1 VGHGLVC
8 LTHAVQRALPSN
20 SGSDQKVQLER
31 YQAQRTK
38 ATPTRSLETPL
49 PERLTRKDMT
59 EVTFA
64 KSFLAALDSR
74 PQKLSADHV
83 EDPKSYPA
91 RPPVGIPRF
100 KTPYHATTGSLHKL
114 TLDIQYI
121 LPRMPKP
128 MSKAV
133 SLAPGQERSITV
145 RIKSLRNPPLDIRL
159 SSQSPNTSILD
170 VKTAV
175 SSETTI
181 PVDKIKVLHKKKP
194 VADSKVLKDLLGEDE
209 TSVEFSVMV
218 LGGAAAAASA
228 APKAEDAPAGATP
241 TAQGT
246 SGEAVLQTDAF
257 WTDLRGFLSQ
267 RIRDEKITEEL
278 FGKFLSSWES
288 GR

>member
-1 VGHGLVC
+1 
-8 LTHAVQRALPSN
+8 
-20 SGSDQKVQLER
+20 
-31 YQAQRTK
+31 
-38 ATPTRSLETPL
+38 
-49 PERLTRKDMT
+49 MT
-59 EVTFA
+59 EVIFA
-64 KSFLAALDSR
+64 RSFLSALDSR

-91 RPPVGIPRF
+91 RPP
-100 KTPYHATTGSLHKL
+100 
-114 TLDIQYI
+114 YI

-159 SSQSPNTSILD
+159 SSQPLNTSILD
-170 VKTAV
+170 VKTSV

-218 LGGAAAAASA
+218 LGGAAAAASP
-228 APKAEDAPAGATP
+228 APKNEDDPAAATAAADAAS

>member
-1 VGHGLVC
+1 
-8 LTHAVQRALPSN
+8 
-20 SGSDQKVQLER
+20 
-31 YQAQRTK
+31 
-38 ATPTRSLETPL
+38 
-49 PERLTRKDMT
+49 MT

-64 KSFLAALDSR
+64 RSFLAALDSR
-74 PQKLSADHV
+74 PPKLSADHV

-91 RPPVGIPRF
+91 RPP
-100 KTPYHATTGSLHKL
+100 
-114 TLDIQYI
+114 YI

-159 SSQSPNTSILD
+159 SSQPLNTSILD
-170 VKTAV
+170 IKASV
-175 SSETTI
+175 SSETSI

-218 LGGAAAAASA
+218 LGGAAAVSPAPKTDDVTAHAAS
-228 APKAEDAPAGATP
+228 

>member
-1 VGHGLVC
+1 M
-8 LTHAVQRALPSN
+8 S
-20 SGSDQKVQLER
+20 
-31 YQAQRTK
+31 
-38 ATPTRSLETPL
+38 
-49 PERLTRKDMT
+49 
-59 EVTFA
+59 
-64 KSFLAALDSR
+64 
-74 PQKLSADHV
+74 
-83 EDPKSYPA
+83 
-91 RPPVGIPRF
+91 
-100 KTPYHATTGSLHKL
+100 
-114 TLDIQYI
+114 
-121 LPRMPKP
+121 KP

-133 SLAPGQERSITV
+133 SLVPGQERSITV

-159 SSQSPNTSILD
+159 SSQPLNTSILD
-170 VKTAV
+170 VKTFV

-218 LGGAAAAASA
+218 LGGAAATASP
-228 APKAEDAPAGATP
+228 APKAEDDAADAAP

-278 FGKFLSSWES
+278 FGRFLSSWES

>member
-1 VGHGLVC
+1 
-8 LTHAVQRALPSN
+8 
-20 SGSDQKVQLER
+20 
-31 YQAQRTK
+31 
-38 ATPTRSLETPL
+38 
-49 PERLTRKDMT
+49 MT

-64 KSFLAALDSR
+64 RSFLTALDSR

-91 RPPVGIPRF
+91 RPP
-100 KTPYHATTGSLHKL
+100 
-114 TLDIQYI
+114 YI
-121 LPRMPKP
+121 LPRMSKP

-133 SLAPGQERSITV
+133 SLPPGQERSITV

-159 SSQSPNTSILD
+159 SSQPLNTSILD
-170 VKTAV
+170 VKASV

-218 LGGAAAAASA
+218 LGGAAAAVPP
-228 APKAEDAPAGATP
+228 APKTDDVTADSTS

>member
-1 VGHGLVC
+1 
-8 LTHAVQRALPSN
+8 
-20 SGSDQKVQLER
+20 
-31 YQAQRTK
+31 
-38 ATPTRSLETPL
+38 
-49 PERLTRKDMT
+49 
-59 EVTFA
+59 
-64 KSFLAALDSR
+64 
-74 PQKLSADHV
+74 
-83 EDPKSYPA
+83 
-91 RPPVGIPRF
+91 
-100 KTPYHATTGSLHKL
+100 
-114 TLDIQYI
+114 
-121 LPRMPKP
+121 

-159 SSQSPNTSILD
+159 SSQPLNTSILD
-170 VKTAV
+170 VKTSV

-218 LGGAAAAASA
+218 LGGAAAVASPAPKNEDDPAAAATADAAS
-228 APKAEDAPAGATP
+228 

>member
-1 VGHGLVC
+1 
-8 LTHAVQRALPSN
+8 
-20 SGSDQKVQLER
+20 
-31 YQAQRTK
+31 
-38 ATPTRSLETPL
+38 
-49 PERLTRKDMT
+49 
-59 EVTFA
+59 
-64 KSFLAALDSR
+64 
-74 PQKLSADHV
+74 
-83 EDPKSYPA
+83 
-91 RPPVGIPRF
+91 
-100 KTPYHATTGSLHKL
+100 
-114 TLDIQYI
+114 
-121 LPRMPKP
+121 

-133 SLAPGQERSITV
+133 SLAPGQERSIMV

-159 SSQSPNTSILD
+159 SSQPLNTSILD
-170 VKTAV
+170 VKTSV

-194 VADSKVLKDLLGEDE
+194 VADSKVLKDLLGQDE

-218 LGGAAAAASA
+218 LGGAAAAVPP
-228 APKAEDAPAGATP
+228 APKTEDAAADAAS

>member
-1 VGHGLVC
+1 
-8 LTHAVQRALPSN
+8 
-20 SGSDQKVQLER
+20 
-31 YQAQRTK
+31 
-38 ATPTRSLETPL
+38 
-49 PERLTRKDMT
+49 
-59 EVTFA
+59 
-64 KSFLAALDSR
+64 
-74 PQKLSADHV
+74 
-83 EDPKSYPA
+83 
-91 RPPVGIPRF
+91 
-100 KTPYHATTGSLHKL
+100 
-114 TLDIQYI
+114 
-121 LPRMPKP
+121 MPKP

-159 SSQSPNTSILD
+159 SSQPLNTSILD
-170 VKTAV
+170 VKTSV

-218 LGGAAAAASA
+218 LGGAAAAAAAASP
-228 APKAEDAPAGATP
+228 APKNEADPAAADATS

>member
-1 VGHGLVC
+1 
-8 LTHAVQRALPSN
+8 
-20 SGSDQKVQLER
+20 
-31 YQAQRTK
+31 
-38 ATPTRSLETPL
+38 
-49 PERLTRKDMT
+49 
-59 EVTFA
+59 
-64 KSFLAALDSR
+64 
-74 PQKLSADHV
+74 
-83 EDPKSYPA
+83 
-91 RPPVGIPRF
+91 
-100 KTPYHATTGSLHKL
+100 
-114 TLDIQYI
+114 
-121 LPRMPKP
+121 

-159 SSQSPNTSILD
+159 SSQPLNTSILD
-170 VKTAV
+170 VKTSV

-218 LGGAAAAASA
+218 LGGAAAVASPAPKNEDDPTAAAADAAS
-228 APKAEDAPAGATP
+228 

-267 RIRDEKITEEL
+267 RIRDEKITDEL

>member
-1 VGHGLVC
+1 
-8 LTHAVQRALPSN
+8 
-20 SGSDQKVQLER
+20 
-31 YQAQRTK
+31 
-38 ATPTRSLETPL
+38 
-49 PERLTRKDMT
+49 MT
-59 EVTFA
+59 EVIFA
-64 KSFLAALDSR
+64 RSFLTALDSR

-91 RPPVGIPRF
+91 RPP
-100 KTPYHATTGSLHKL
+100 
-114 TLDIQYI
+114 YI

-159 SSQSPNTSILD
+159 SSQPLNTSILD
-170 VKTAV
+170 VKTSV
-175 SSETTI
+175 STETTI

-218 LGGAAAAASA
+218 LGGAAAAASPAPNNEDGPA
-228 APKAEDAPAGATP
+228 AAAADAAS

>member
-1 VGHGLVC
+1 
-8 LTHAVQRALPSN
+8 
-20 SGSDQKVQLER
+20 
-31 YQAQRTK
+31 
-38 ATPTRSLETPL
+38 
-49 PERLTRKDMT
+49 
-59 EVTFA
+59 
-64 KSFLAALDSR
+64 
-74 PQKLSADHV
+74 
-83 EDPKSYPA
+83 
-91 RPPVGIPRF
+91 
-100 KTPYHATTGSLHKL
+100 
-114 TLDIQYI
+114 
-121 LPRMPKP
+121 MPKP

-145 RIKSLRNPPLDIRL
+145 HIKSLRNPPLDIRL
-159 SSQSPNTSILD
+159 SSQPLNTSILD
-170 VKTAV
+170 VKTSV

-194 VADSKVLKDLLGEDE
+194 VADSKVLKDLLGEED

-218 LGGAAAAASA
+218 LGGAAAAASPAPKNEENPAAA
-228 APKAEDAPAGATP
+228 APDAAS

>member
-1 VGHGLVC
+1 
-8 LTHAVQRALPSN
+8 
-20 SGSDQKVQLER
+20 
-31 YQAQRTK
+31 
-38 ATPTRSLETPL
+38 
-49 PERLTRKDMT
+49 
-59 EVTFA
+59 
-64 KSFLAALDSR
+64 
-74 PQKLSADHV
+74 
-83 EDPKSYPA
+83 
-91 RPPVGIPRF
+91 
-100 KTPYHATTGSLHKL
+100 
-114 TLDIQYI
+114 
-121 LPRMPKP
+121 

-159 SSQSPNTSILD
+159 SSQPLNTSILD
-170 VKTAV
+170 VKSSV
-175 SSETTI
+175 SSETSI

-218 LGGAAAAASA
+218 LGGAAAAAPPA
-228 APKAEDAPAGATP
+228 AKTEEDPAAVADP
-241 TAQGT
+241 ASTAQGT

>member
-1 VGHGLVC
+1 
-8 LTHAVQRALPSN
+8 
-20 SGSDQKVQLER
+20 
-31 YQAQRTK
+31 
-38 ATPTRSLETPL
+38 
-49 PERLTRKDMT
+49 
-59 EVTFA
+59 
-64 KSFLAALDSR
+64 
-74 PQKLSADHV
+74 
-83 EDPKSYPA
+83 
-91 RPPVGIPRF
+91 
-100 KTPYHATTGSLHKL
+100 
-114 TLDIQYI
+114 
-121 LPRMPKP
+121 

-159 SSQSPNTSILD
+159 SSQPLNTSILD
-170 VKTAV
+170 VKTSV

-218 LGGAAAAASA
+218 LGGAAAAVSP
-228 APKAEDAPAGATP
+228 APKHEDDPAATATTDAAS

>member
-1 VGHGLVC
+1 
-8 LTHAVQRALPSN
+8 
-20 SGSDQKVQLER
+20 
-31 YQAQRTK
+31 
-38 ATPTRSLETPL
+38 
-49 PERLTRKDMT
+49 
-59 EVTFA
+59 
-64 KSFLAALDSR
+64 
-74 PQKLSADHV
+74 
-83 EDPKSYPA
+83 
-91 RPPVGIPRF
+91 
-100 KTPYHATTGSLHKL
+100 
-114 TLDIQYI
+114 
-121 LPRMPKP
+121 MPKP

-145 RIKSLRNPPLDIRL
+145 HIKSLRNPPLDIRL
-159 SSQSPNTSILD
+159 SSQPLNTSILD
-170 VKTAV
+170 VKTSV
-175 SSETTI
+175 SSETSI

-194 VADSKVLKDLLGEDE
+194 VADSKVLKDLLGEDD

-218 LGGAAAAASA
+218 LGGAAAAAASPAPKNEEDSA
-228 APKAEDAPAGATP
+228 AAAPDASS

>member
-1 VGHGLVC
+1 
-8 LTHAVQRALPSN
+8 
-20 SGSDQKVQLER
+20 
-31 YQAQRTK
+31 
-38 ATPTRSLETPL
+38 
-49 PERLTRKDMT
+49 
-59 EVTFA
+59 
-64 KSFLAALDSR
+64 
-74 PQKLSADHV
+74 
-83 EDPKSYPA
+83 
-91 RPPVGIPRF
+91 
-100 KTPYHATTGSLHKL
+100 
-114 TLDIQYI
+114 
-121 LPRMPKP
+121 

-159 SSQSPNTSILD
+159 SSQPLNTSILD
-170 VKTAV
+170 VKTSV

-218 LGGAAAAASA
+218 LGGAAVAASP
-228 APKAEDAPAGATP
+228 APKAEDAAADAAS

-278 FGKFLSSWES
+278 FGRFLSSWES

>member
-1 VGHGLVC
+1 
-8 LTHAVQRALPSN
+8 
-20 SGSDQKVQLER
+20 
-31 YQAQRTK
+31 
-38 ATPTRSLETPL
+38 
-49 PERLTRKDMT
+49 
-59 EVTFA
+59 
-64 KSFLAALDSR
+64 
-74 PQKLSADHV
+74 
-83 EDPKSYPA
+83 
-91 RPPVGIPRF
+91 
-100 KTPYHATTGSLHKL
+100 
-114 TLDIQYI
+114 
-121 LPRMPKP
+121 

-159 SSQSPNTSILD
+159 SSQPLNTSILD
-170 VKTAV
+170 VKTSV

-194 VADSKVLKDLLGEDE
+194 VADSKVLKDLLGEDD
-209 TSVEFSVMV
+209 TSVEFSIMV
-218 LGGAAAAASA
+218 LGGAAAAAASP
-228 APKAEDAPAGATP
+228 APKNEEDPAAATTDAAS